1 MALREEAIHVR
12 MRAVYAPR
20 YQSER
25 GKLSRATRTALD
37 FVEDEILDDPGPRHH
52 RRELSDGAIVDF
64 SAEDLLVRYRR
75 LSYDVVEFERLVDLR
90 SVEE

>member
-1 MALREEAIHVR
+1 MR

-37 FVEDEILDDPGPRHH
+37 FVEDMILDNPSPRHH
-52 RRELSDGAIVDF
+52 RRELSDGAVVDF
-64 SAEDLLVRYRR
+64 SAQDLLVRYRR
-75 LSYDVVEFERLVDLR
+75 LSEDVVEFERVLDLR
-90 SVEE
+90 SLE

>member
-1 MALREEAIHVR
+1 

-25 GKLSRATRTALD
+25 RKLSRATRTALD
-37 FVEDEILDDPGPRHH
+37 FVEDQIVDDPSPRHH

-64 SAEDLLVRYRR
+64 SAQDLLVRYRR
-75 LSYDVVEFERLVDLR
+75 LSDEVVEFERVLDLR
-90 SVEE
+90 SVEG